1 MNIDEFI
8 ENRFPIQ
15 SLIANGSEYVK
26 DAEWYYKNAKADAIF
41 SYNAIKNKISKNKK
55 ILEVGGGIH
64 LLTSYLKELNF
75 YITSIEPGSFGPH
88 IDRIRN
94 KILSSID
101 NKNIFTNTLE
111 EFHEKKEK
119 FDFIFSINVLE
130 HTLDIR
136 THLEKCIEML
146 KDDKSLLYI
155 MCPNYSFPFEG
166 HFYKFFIPFAPN
178 ITFKYLRKKELINKL
193 GEEKYLNIL
202 NQLNFNCNYF
212 NIKSLNLPI
221 KFDNPLKEI
230 FLRIEKDSD
239 FKKRLFSNKIIK
251 YTHFFLDKL
260 RIKNL
265 ICKIYPVS
273 FVPYLV
279 MSIKKKVY

>member
-101 NKNIFTNTLE
+101 NKNI
-111 EFHEKKEK
+111 
-119 FDFIFSINVLE
+119 
-130 HTLDIR
+130 
-136 THLEKCIEML
+136 
-146 KDDKSLLYI
+146 
-155 MCPNYSFPFEG
+155 
-166 HFYKFFIPFAPN
+166 
-178 ITFKYLRKKELINKL
+178 LI
-193 GEEKYLNIL
+193 
-202 NQLNFNCNYF
+202 
-212 NIKSLNLPI
+212 
-221 KFDNPLKEI
+221 
-230 FLRIEKDSD
+230 
-239 FKKRLFSNKIIK
+239 
-251 YTHFFLDKL
+251 
-260 RIKNL
+260 
-265 ICKIYPVS
+265 
-273 FVPYLV
+273 
-279 MSIKKKVY
+279 